1 MIVLKRIDA
10 RLVEKTIQPGQT
22 EEFFD
27 IDLDRYDSFDWEI
40 KILSGGLRE
49 TTKISSLYNDD
60 IMESTKYAFLGK
72 RFNTVTDIY
81 VTGGDRC
88 KLEITNN
95 EPSLIT
101 CIIRLKTF

>member
-27 IDLDRYDSFDWEI
+27 LDLDKYDSFDWEV
-40 KILSGGLRE
+40 KILSGGLKG
-49 TTKISSLYNDD
+49 TTKISSLYNDNT
-60 IMESTKYAFLGK
+60 MESTAYAFLGR
-72 RFNTVTDIY
+72 RFNTATDIY
-81 VTGGDRC
+81 VAGGDRC
-88 KLEITNN
+88 KLAITNN
-95 EPSLIT
+95 EPSLIR

>member
-22 EEFFD
+22 EEFY
-27 IDLDRYDSFDWEI
+27 DLDLYKYDSFDWEI
-40 KILSGGLRE
+40 KTLSGGLKG
-49 TTKISSLYNDD
+49 TTKISSLYNDNA
-60 IMESTKYAFLGK
+60 MESTKYAFLGT

-81 VTGGDRC
+81 VAGGDRC

-95 EPSLIT
+95 EPSLIK